1 MFWGGHIYTGV
12 MAEEIRETVRRHVLA
27 EHRDTVADVCSV
39 GRTVSASWSTETV
52 PDPERV
58 TTPLASQLTA
68 RGLDTALLDALAT
81 AVAATDAT
89 AAGTPVPAPPYFVVT
104 SRGPLCRATLDDDR
118 RLVVRLR
125 LFTVERRPRAY
136 RFRDPRPET
145 CLKTVIRDS

>member
-1 MFWGGHIYTGV
+1 MTDD
-12 MAEEIRETVRRHVLA
+12 AQDAVRRQVLA

-39 GRTVSASWSTETV
+39 GRAVSASWPTETV
-52 PDPERV
+52 ADPERV

-104 SRGPLCRATLDDDR
+104 SRGPLCRATLDNDR
-118 RLVVRLR
+118 RLLIRLC
-125 LFTVERRPRAY
+125 LFAVERRPRAY

-145 CLKTVIRDS
+145 CLETVIRDS